1 MKFFPFLKKQESL
14 GEHLNNEFV
23 VIQPVKFIVGYD
35 YDRDGNVRFTDAWHW
50 DRDLDLFV
58 DDPLG
63 GATRKK

>member
-1 MKFFPFLKKQESL
+1 MKFFPFPEKLKSFCSQCYYKRK
-14 GEHLNNEFV
+14 
-23 VIQPVKFIVGYD
+23 VIKPFQVIVGYD